1 MPTSSNFTVD
11 QPPTITYTMCMMNK
25 DLQQLLKNEGL
36 EVIEKGGKF
45 YLFDL
50 LAEKVD
56 SVHTS
61 EKKLEEYVDKNI
73 FEYCS

>member
-1 MPTSSNFTVD
+1 
-11 QPPTITYTMCMMNK
+11 MMNK

-36 EVIEKGGKF
+36 EVVEKGGKF

-56 SVHTS
+56 SVHAS

>member
-1 MPTSSNFTVD
+1 MG
-11 QPPTITYTMCMMNK
+11 MMNK

-56 SVHTS
+56 SVHMS
-61 EKKLEEYVDKNI
+61 EKKLEEYVDKNF